1 MIIKYFEI
9 KKNLKLFKK
18 KFHIYLLY
26 GVNIGLIEKFIQE
39 DLKKN
44 FSKNIFNYTENEI
57 LNNVN
62 IFRENLLNKSF
73 FEEDKLIIIN
83 QVTDKMFD
91 LIKENYI
98 FGSENLKII
107 LKSENLEKKSKIRGF
122 FEKNKELAIVPF
134 YEDTDETLFTLA
146 ENFFQKNQFKI
157 SSENLNL
164 IIEKSKKN
172 RLNLLNE
179 LEKISVLNKKKT
191 ITFDQ
196 IIKLVNSSKKTDSSE
211 LINECLTKNKKKII
225 NILNES
231 LSQSDENILIL
242 KLFLKKLK
250 NLKRLKEVINTK
262 KNTDQVLDNFKPPIF
277 WKDKS
282 IIKKQLN
289 TLSLKEI
296 NFLIKDVNRLELI
309 IKKNPNNS
317 YQILNNFIFETVSTN
332 NLV

>member
-1 MIIKYFEI
+1 
-9 KKNLKLFKK
+9 
-18 KFHIYLLY
+18 
-26 GVNIGLIEKFIQE
+26 
-39 DLKKN
+39 
-44 FSKNIFNYTENEI
+44 
-57 LNNVN
+57 
-62 IFRENLLNKSF
+62 
-73 FEEDKLIIIN
+73 
-83 QVTDKMFD
+83 MFD